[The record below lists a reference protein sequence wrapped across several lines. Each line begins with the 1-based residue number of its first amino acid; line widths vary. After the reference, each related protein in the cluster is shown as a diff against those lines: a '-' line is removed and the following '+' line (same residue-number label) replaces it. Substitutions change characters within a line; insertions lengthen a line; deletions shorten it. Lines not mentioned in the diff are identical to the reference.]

1 MFYDCQYRVSY
12 GDTDQMG
19 VVYYA
24 NYLELFERGRTE
36 MLRAAGISYKEM
48 ENRGIIFPVIEAF
61 CKYHSSAFY
70 DDLLT
75 LRSYVSE
82 IGRVKVKICC
92 EIYRGETLLV
102 SGHVV
107 LGSINRD
114 KRPQKL
120 PQDFLD
126 ILHKYTL
133 ETSNEQ

>member
-1 MFYDCQYRVSY
+1 MFFDCQYRVSY

-36 MLRAAGISYKEM
+36 MLRAAGVPYSEM
-48 ENRGIIFPVIEAF
+48 EKRGIIFPVIEAF
-61 CKYHSSAFY
+61 SKYHSSAFY

-75 LRSYVSE
+75 IRSYVSE
-82 IGRVKVKICC
+82 IGRVKVKISC
-92 EIYRGETLLV
+92 EILRGETLLV
-102 SGHVV
+102 SGYVV
-107 LGSINRD
+107 LGSINRE

-133 ETSNEQ
+133 EPSNE

>member
-1 MFYDCQYRVSY
+1 MYFDCQYRVSY

-36 MLRAAGISYKEM
+36 MLRAAGMSYKEM
-48 ENRGIIFPVIEAF
+48 EKRGIVFPVIEAF
-61 CKYHSSAFY
+61 CKYHSSAHY

-75 LRSYVSE
+75 LRSYVGE

-92 EIYRGETLLV
+92 EVYREDTLLV

-107 LGSINRD
+107 LGSINWD

>member
-1 MFYDCQYRVSY
+1 MYFDCQYRVSY

-36 MLRAAGISYKEM
+36 MLRAAGMSYKEM
-48 ENRGIIFPVIEAF
+48 EKRGIVFPVIEAF
-61 CKYHSSAFY
+61 CKYHSSAHY

-75 LRSYVSE
+75 LRSYVGE

-92 EIYRGETLLV
+92 EVYREETLLV

-107 LGSINRD
+107 LGSINWD

>member
-36 MLRAAGISYKEM
+36 MLRAAGMSYKEM
-48 ENRGIIFPVIEAF
+48 EKRGIVFPVIEAF
-61 CKYHSSAFY
+61 CKYHSSAHY

-75 LRSYVSE
+75 LRSYVGE

-92 EIYRGETLLV
+92 EVYREDTLLV

-107 LGSINRD
+107 LGSINWD